1 MFYLEKSIIC
11 IAKSVA
17 TASNADMIISNNA
30 ESVWKIINVCIS
42 LLPSL
47 VALWVAWTS
56 QKFNAKQK
64 LVDLKIRYC
73 DKYINDY
80 IRLRQCAENMEYK
93 AIELIIYSN
102 NEDKMKEKLC
112 EFQTLREQ
120 LVIIS
125 NEAVYS
131 SGMLAKLYRENVDV
145 ENFQRAYVVGRKVT
159 EACNYFIDKIRKYE
173 SYEKY
178 IEENPDELT
187 RKMAEICDPY
197 KKKITESINEA
208 QNKILNNKF

>member
-1 MFYLEKSIIC
+1 
-11 IAKSVA
+11 
-17 TASNADMIISNNA
+17 
-30 ESVWKIINVCIS
+30 
-42 LLPSL
+42 
-47 VALWVAWTS
+47 
-56 QKFNAKQK
+56 
-64 LVDLKIRYC
+64 
-73 DKYINDY
+73 
-80 IRLRQCAENMEYK
+80 
-93 AIELIIYSN
+93 
-102 NEDKMKEKLC
+102 MKEKLC

-187 RKMAEICDPY
+187 
-197 KKKITESINEA
+197 
-208 QNKILNNKF
+208 